1 MNLETSIIKGH
12 LVNGKEEIP
21 VDVKYSSKHSVSV
34 RFLNENPFRVNEEF
48 SKLVID
54 INDTILELGPCR
66 LISEPNIDGYTGR
79 LVFTEEVYDI
89 ERLFSDGKLIR
100 LQDNLLNLPLLL
112 SHKDKIR
119 QSFKDYTANLAYDLN
134 VYKNLFDE
142 VDAEINDA
150 ANEIQKS
157 IQEAIINTEGIK
169 FMRFLDDKL
178 GELNDLVADFT
189 KDEHE
194 RHGFYFRKVLWNII
208 MCSSFMKRTNLKPR
222 EYAGD
227 SEMFRMIYLNEYE
240 GESIFS
246 KLMNKH
252 PLEHAGAQAVRNRRK
267 IVSETFRRLANK
279 YHFFPQEKIK
289 VLSVGC
295 GPAFELQ
302 DILLSPED
310 CRRYHFILLDQDR
323 HALYEAATLVT
334 QIENRLNEKVKAV
347 YMNASVRTMLRP
359 RRLIDKWGRLHF
371 IYCMGLFDYLT
382 PPVAAAVLRG
392 LYKILKPEGEIL
404 IGNFHASN
412 PSRYYMEYWNDW
424 VVYHRNEEE
433 FVGLAKE
440 TPSAEVSLHFDDTRI
455 QMFLNI
461 KKLEK

>member
-150 ANEIQKS
+150 ANEIQK
-157 IQEAIINTEGIK
+157 
-169 FMRFLDDKL
+169 
-178 GELNDLVADFT
+178 
-189 KDEHE
+189 
-194 RHGFYFRKVLWNII
+194 
-208 MCSSFMKRTNLKPR
+208 
-222 EYAGD
+222 
-227 SEMFRMIYLNEYE
+227 
-240 GESIFS
+240 
-246 KLMNKH
+246 
-252 PLEHAGAQAVRNRRK
+252 
-267 IVSETFRRLANK
+267 
-279 YHFFPQEKIK
+279 
-289 VLSVGC
+289 
-295 GPAFELQ
+295 
-302 DILLSPED
+302 
-310 CRRYHFILLDQDR
+310 
-323 HALYEAATLVT
+323 
-334 QIENRLNEKVKAV
+334 
-347 YMNASVRTMLRP
+347 
-359 RRLIDKWGRLHF
+359 
-371 IYCMGLFDYLT
+371 
-382 PPVAAAVLRG
+382 
-392 LYKILKPEGEIL
+392 
-404 IGNFHASN
+404 
-412 PSRYYMEYWNDW
+412 
-424 VVYHRNEEE
+424 
-433 FVGLAKE
+433 
-440 TPSAEVSLHFDDTRI
+440 
-455 QMFLNI
+455 
-461 KKLEK
+461 